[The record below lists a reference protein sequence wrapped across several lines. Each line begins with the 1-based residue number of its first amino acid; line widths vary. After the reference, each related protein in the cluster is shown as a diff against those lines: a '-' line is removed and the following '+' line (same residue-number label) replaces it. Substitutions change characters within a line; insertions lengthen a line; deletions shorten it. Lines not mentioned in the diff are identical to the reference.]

1 MMKQKK
7 SLTKEQY
14 LRRFSRSARWRLG
27 AAEAEEAIADY
38 QELIFQEERDES
50 KLVEELGDPI
60 QAAWLLTDARGYK
73 RWMWAFTILIGCALS
88 LAWWAH
94 TGLPFYWRLRHGL
107 YGLERQFL
115 QAIAPMAAGM
125 VLALLWSRRRG
136 GRSGPLSW
144 RLLTALGAVVLVG
157 GMMLFQ
163 VWHCFDIPWTI
174 ESPDGSGTMT
184 EGFASA
190 AKWAIDVGILSAL
203 AGAAGL
209 ILARCFGRRWMA
221 LYVLGMTIA
230 VLCIMSQ
237 ETLLMTDP
245 WLTAAEMASVRGYL
259 FRWAGLTGL
268 AGLIGTGVALC

>member
-1 MMKQKK
+1 MMKQKR
-7 SLTKEQY
+7 SLNKEQY

-27 AAEAEEAIADY
+27 A
-38 QELIFQEERDES
+38 
-50 KLVEELGDPI
+50 
-60 QAAWLLTDARGYK
+60 
-73 RWMWAFTILIGCALS
+73 
-88 LAWWAH
+88 
-94 TGLPFYWRLRHGL
+94 
-107 YGLERQFL
+107 
-115 QAIAPMAAGM
+115 
-125 VLALLWSRRRG
+125 
-136 GRSGPLSW
+136 
-144 RLLTALGAVVLVG
+144 AVVLVG

-174 ESPDGSGTMT
+174 GSPDGSGTMT

-190 AKWAIDVGILSAL
+190 AEWAIDVGILSAL

-237 ETLLMTDP
+237 ETLLRTDP
-245 WLTAAEMASVRGYL
+245 WLTAAEMASVRGCL
-259 FRWAGLTGL
+259 FRWAGLTEL